1 MLNLR
6 PGNSFM
12 EEKEAALKEALEAY
26 SSERTMQ
33 YEINAALAL
42 LDLCD
47 RFARQ
52 TVLSLKMCGKD
63 IPEKL
68 SKCTGMGYTLPP
80 FDPREP

>member
-33 YEINAALAL
+33 NEINAALAL

-52 TVLSLKMCGKD
+52 TVLSLKKRG
-63 IPEKL
+63 L
-68 SKCTGMGYTLPP
+68 
-80 FDPREP
+80 EP